1 MLDTTVGQELALP
14 LILSAFYISPIL
26 HIFEK
31 RLKSL
36 KIPIS
41 FLSFIDKGL
50 LITQSKSLSTS
61 SSFLFSSYHI
71 IFFLIERFG
80 LILEYSKTKVFHFS
94 RTNDLF
100 NSLSLNLSPLG
111 GPVLQWKNLW
121 RYLSFIFDR
130 KLIFWA
136 YVDFYTNKVISIV
149 KSMILLGKSFHSL
162 VLKQKHLI
170 YRSYVLPITLYD
182 HQL

>member
-111 GPVLQWKNLW
+111 GPVLQ
-121 RYLSFIFDR
+121 
-130 KLIFWA
+130 
-136 YVDFYTNKVISIV
+136 
-149 KSMILLGKSFHSL
+149 
-162 VLKQKHLI
+162 
-170 YRSYVLPITLYD
+170 
-182 HQL
+182 